1 MSRTAAGQ
9 ASGRRAAG
17 KSVSKT
23 PRKAQAKAL
32 ATAARPKAAPRGL
45 AAAPKRKPNPV
56 KASGKAKPKV
66 KASGKAKLKAKAPVR
81 RKVPAKAPS
90 RARSKP
96 AAKARP
102 NPKKTARGK
111 SATRQARAKSMPAR
125 KPAGRKSPPPRPPAL
140 APSPVA
146 HEHSFTPRRTPARQY
161 RRGDKVV
168 LPPYGVGVVEGT
180 VSRLVGGAPRQY
192 YEVGFPG
199 GTSRAYVPVDSPGVT
214 GFRAALTPAEVSG
227 VLDRLKTGR
236 MSLPKQWAARN
247 RRVTEILASGDA
259 HRIAVLAAEL
269 RRRDA
274 ERGLPDLDRQSYRRA
289 IRFLAGE
296 VASATGATMPEVREM
311 MEGVADQD
319 DLFA

>member
-1 MSRTAAGQ
+1 MS
-9 ASGRRAAG
+9 
-17 KSVSKT
+17 
-23 PRKAQAKAL
+23 
-32 ATAARPKAAPRGL
+32 ARPSPKLSGKAAAPPRRKSRAAPRVTK
-45 AAAPKRKPNPV
+45 PKRKPV
-56 KASGKAKPKV
+56 AQAS
-66 KASGKAKLKAKAPVR
+66 R
-81 RKVPAKAPS
+81 RS
-90 RARSKP
+90 
-96 AAKARP
+96 
-102 NPKKTARGK
+102 
-111 SATRQARAKSMPAR
+111 ARAKS
-125 KPAGRKSPPPRPPAL
+125 PAGRVGARSVPSAKPSVRKPTLVKAQ
-140 APSPVA
+140 SPVAAAAA
-146 HEHSFTPRRTPARQY
+146 HEHSFTPRPAPARLY

-168 LPPYGVGVVEGT
+168 LPPYGVGIVEGT
-180 VSRLVGGAPRQY
+180 VSRMVAGSPRQY

-199 GTSRAYVPVDSPGVT
+199 GTSRAYIPVDSPEVT

-227 VLDRLKTGR
+227 VLERLRTGR

-296 VASATGATMPEVREM
+296 VASATGASMPEVREM